1 MTDRTDHDLLRAYT
15 QQRDDE
21 AFRAVVERHAAFV
34 YSASLR
40 QLNNAALAEEV
51 TQTVFIILA
60 QKAASLG
67 PKVVLAGWLHRATRF
82 AAATA
87 RRTEARRE
95 RREQEAA
102 LMQPTT
108 TLSDTD
114 HWDALAPEVDAA
126 LARLSDTDRDAVLLR
141 FFRGHDL
148 KQVGGTL
155 GLSEE
160 AAKKRVSRALER
172 MRQFLSRRGVTLS
185 VAALAGALSVNSVQ
199 AAPSTLVS
207 SVFTSL
213 TLPTESTTTLLLV
226 KATMKAMLHAQLKT
240 AALIT
245 GFALAVATGG
255 TILAQQ
261 AAKAKT
267 AAASAPAV
275 PFDRTTPLGALR
287 DFADALE
294 QSDSNRVMAAM
305 QMEAPA
311 ARRIGLAMCEAVAA
325 ERDFKSA
332 VAARFGDR
340 PVRIINLNFGQSAFK
355 TGEDLSDTVT
365 YTDAD
370 HATVR
375 LPSRSQP
382 DNPHS
387 VQVVR
392 VKGIWKFSDKDTPG
406 MDDGEERTAATFRK
420 MAVLMKE
427 MEGEI
432 SEGKYESYGE
442 VTRALAKRFTSRPV
456 AP

>member
-1 MTDRTDHDLLRAYT
+1 MTDRTDHDLLTAYVLDH
-15 QQRDDE
+15 DDE
-21 AFRAVVERHAAFV
+21 AFRVLVGRYAGFV

-40 QLNNAALAEEV
+40 QLNHAALAEEV

-60 QKAASLG
+60 RKAARLG

-108 TLSDTD
+108 TLSEADQ
-114 HWDALAPEVDAA
+114 WAALAPELDAA
-126 LARLSDTDRDAVLLR
+126 LAHLSDTDRDAVLLR
-141 FFRGHDL
+141 FFTGHDL
-148 KQVGGTL
+148 KEVGGAL

-172 MRQFLSRRGVTLS
+172 MRGFLSRRGVTLS
-185 VAALAGALSVNSVQ
+185 VGALAGTLSVNFVQ
-199 AAPSTLVS
+199 AAPITIAS
-207 SVFTSL
+207 SVLTSL
-213 TLPTESTTTLLLV
+213 TLHAESTATLALA

-261 AAKAKT
+261 TLKPKPAGP
-267 AAASAPAV
+267 ASVA

-287 DFADALE
+287 EFADALD

-305 QMEAPA
+305 QMESPA
-311 ARRIGLAMCEAVAA
+311 ARRIGIAIGEAVAA
-325 ERDFKSA
+325 EYDFKRA
-332 VAARFGDR
+332 VAARFGSR
-340 PVRIINLNFGQSAFK
+340 PVRIINLNFGQSVFK

-370 HATVR
+370 HAIVR

-382 DNPHS
+382 DKPHS
-387 VQVVR
+387 VQLVR
-392 VKGIWKFSDKDTPG
+392 VNGLWKFSDKDTPG
-406 MDDGEERTAATFRK
+406 MDDGEDVTLATFRK
-420 MAVLMKE
+420 TTAMMKE
-427 MEGEI
+427 IEGEI
-432 SEGKYESYGE
+432 SEGKYRSYDE
-442 VTRALAKRFTSRPV
+442 AVRALAKRFRSPAR
-456 AP
+456 

>member
-1 MTDRTDHDLLRAYT
+1 MTDRTDHDLLAAYVLDH
-15 QQRDDE
+15 DDE
-21 AFRAVVERHAAFV
+21 AFRVLVGRYAGFV

-40 QLNNAALAEEV
+40 QLNHAALAEEV

-60 QKAASLG
+60 RKAARLG

-108 TLSDTD
+108 TLSDAD
-114 HWDALAPEVDAA
+114 HWKALAPEVDAA
-126 LARLSDTDRDAVLLR
+126 LAHLSDTDRDAVLLR
-141 FFRGHDL
+141 FFTGHDL
-148 KQVGGTL
+148 KEVGGAL

-160 AAKKRVSRALER
+160 AARKRVSRALER
-172 MRQFLSRRGVTLS
+172 MRGFLARRGVTLS
-185 VAALAGALSVNSVQ
+185 VAVLAGTLSVNFVQ
-199 AAPSTLVS
+199 AAPITITS
-207 SVFTSL
+207 SVLTSL
-213 TLPTESTTTLLLV
+213 TLHAESTATLSLV

-261 AAKAKT
+261 AAKPK
-267 AAASAPAV
+267 AAAVPAPAA

-287 DFADALE
+287 DFADALD

-305 QMEAPA
+305 QMESPA
-311 ARRIGLAMCEAVAA
+311 ASRIGIAIGEAVAA
-325 ERDFKSA
+325 EYEFKRA
-332 VAARFGDR
+332 VAARFGSR
-340 PVRIINLNFGQSAFK
+340 TVRIINLNFGQSAFK

-370 HATVR
+370 HAIVH

-382 DNPHS
+382 DKPHS
-387 VQVVR
+387 VQLVR
-392 VKGIWKFSDKDTPG
+392 VKGVWKFSDKDTPG
-406 MDDGEERTAATFRK
+406 MDDGEEVTLAAFRK
-420 MAVLMKE
+420 STVMMREVE
-427 MEGEI
+427 QEI
-432 SEGKYESYGE
+432 SEGKYQSYDE
-442 VTRALAKRFTSRPV
+442 AVRSLAKRFRLGIQ
-456 AP
+456 